1 MNLTHNNRVFFDPI
15 SHNYLL
21 DNETILIGVTSLM
34 RKHGLSP
41 DYSDIPANTLKQAAI
56 IGTEIHKEIQDYENG
71 LTVFNSELIDNY
83 KKLCLKFIESEY
95 PVSDFRTVASA
106 IDLVCEGKSPNSVI
120 LIDIKTTAKYHR
132 RSLEWQLSIYRTL
145 FERQNPGITVEGL
158 YCLHIDKKSRKI
170 LGLIPVEPVSEEEVD
185 ALLDAE
191 RKGLPYFDE
200 KAEHEA
206 LEAFSENE
214 LEQYT
219 SAMEKV
225 AQAKEIIKQAEVA
238 IKAFEARVLDYMQEN
253 KIESLSADG
262 GTFTIKKSYER
273 TSIDAAKL
281 RKDYPQLAEKYGK
294 TTTVAASIIFKANS

>member
-1 MNLTHNNRVFFDPI
+1 MELVKNTRVFFDPI

-21 DNETILIGVTSLM
+21 DGETILTGVTTLM
-34 RKHGLSP
+34 KKHGLSA
-41 DYSDIPANTLKQAAI
+41 DYSGIPSAVLTKAAEQ
-56 IGTEIHKEIQDYENG
+56 GTAVHKELEDYDNG
-71 LTVFNSELIDNY
+71 ETMLVSELIDQY
-83 KKLCLKFIESEY
+83 KKLGLKHVASEY
-95 PVSDFRTVASA
+95 LVSDNEIVASS
-106 IDLVCEGKSPNSVI
+106 IDKVYEVDASTVDLADV
-120 LIDIKTTAKYHR
+120 KTTAKYHKR
-132 RSLEWQLSIYRTL
+132 AVSWQLGLYRVL
-145 FERQNPGITVEGL
+145 FERQNPGKKVRNC

-191 RKGLPYFDE
+191 RKGLPFFDE

-262 GTFTIKKSYER
+262 GTFSIKKSYER

-294 TTTVAASIIFKANS
+294 TSTAAASIIFKANS